1 MDFKRLLELIHE
13 YGQLQYNTGWNA
25 RGSAL
30 DAPPEM
36 YEEIK
41 AAYAGVV
48 ERLVEYAEIH

>member
-13 YGQLQYNTGWNA
+13 YGMVQYNTGWNA
-25 RGSAL
+25 RGSEI
-30 DAPPEM
+30 DAPLEM